1 MSFKVDDW
9 VRLVRLEGAST
20 PVLRIDSFDGIDYI
34 VNGMKCTK
42 SDLVHW
48 RPKREEWCWF
58 YSDVMKLDNVCIL
71 RKFTQMEKDIEA
83 DDMFGCEPTVP
94 DKEEFESIKV
104 FYKYCEPF
112 IGQLPSFIKE

>member
-1 MSFKVDDW
+1 MKFKVGDW
-9 VRLVRLEGAST
+9 VRVVGQKDIE
-20 PVLRIDSFDGIDYI
+20 I
-34 VNGMKCTK
+34 VNNKNVSIFNNPKK
-42 SDLVHW
+42 SIFFKHW
-48 RPKREEWCWF
+48 QPEAGEWCWF

-112 IGQLPSFIKE
+112 IGNLPSFIKEIK